1 MTLLKAVILG
11 IVQGLTEFLPISSS
25 GHLVIFQHLFGLRE
39 PQLLFDILVHIGTL
53 LAVLAVFFGDI
64 VTITRDSLTFASRCF
79 KKKDSL
85 SEPLPG
91 ARLLMFIIIGTVP
104 TALIGYFLEK
114 KADVIFSSL
123 RLVGLTLLATGVL
136 LWLTKRFSP
145 DKRDISRMNARD
157 SLLIGLVQGIAVIPG
172 ISRSGSTIAAGLFMG
187 LDRSL
192 AARFSFL
199 LSIPAILGALV
210 LKSGELF
217 SLNYSSMLPDIVG
230 MLAAFVSG
238 YFALK
243 FLIRIVLKGNFYL
256 FAYYCF
262 LVGLL
267 ILMGSTVFPVPPTVL
282 LSLPVSF

>member
-64 VTITRDSLTFASRCF
+64 VTITRESLTFASRCF